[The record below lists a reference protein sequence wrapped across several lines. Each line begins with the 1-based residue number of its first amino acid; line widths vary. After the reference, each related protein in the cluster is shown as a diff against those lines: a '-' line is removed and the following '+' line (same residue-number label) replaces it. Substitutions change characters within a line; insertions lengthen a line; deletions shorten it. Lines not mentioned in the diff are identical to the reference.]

1 MSRDC
6 AISAASSN
14 SVATVFHLLLSLTTR
29 SFAVHALHHLWR
41 CSVGASEGHMR
52 PDSAVCACTRDSL
65 ASSLPPSHS
74 PLDARCS
81 VALRKTPLFS
91 QLFFMLSPE
100 PVLVKSSFLN
110 MNGAKSG
117 VFRTSSRNLSSR
129 CRLDIN
135 AKQRSC
141 PSAFPMLVPSLAW

>member
-52 PDSAVCACTRDSL
+52 QDSAVCACTRDSL

-91 QLFFMLSPE
+91 QLFLCLSRACLGKVFVFKYE
-100 PVLVKSSFLN
+100 WRK
-110 MNGAKSG
+110 KWR
-117 VFRTSSRNLSSR
+117 FRTSSRNLSSR

-141 PSAFPMLVPSLAW
+141 SSAFPMLVPSLAW